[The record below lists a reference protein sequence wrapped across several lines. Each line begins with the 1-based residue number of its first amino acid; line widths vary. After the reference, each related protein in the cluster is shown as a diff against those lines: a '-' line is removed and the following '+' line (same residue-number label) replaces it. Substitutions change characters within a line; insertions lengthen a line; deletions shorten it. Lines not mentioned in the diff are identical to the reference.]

1 MASKLFIHSGS
12 TTSLEAAILKKKI
25 IYYNS
30 SDCSDYTFNKGLE
43 NVGNYYTD
51 FAICLNDINKFLQQE
66 KFLKKTQKEKKYL
79 PDVIENSKNNF
90 FSYKVLISY
99 FLKLKK
105 KISKQEKKI
114 SFNNVEINFFIEL
127 KNWFL
132 RKLKFFLHK
141 SYVITYI
148 ISSLI
153 NINFSMSEE
162 KKKNKIKLTEKLI
175 RNYMDFFNK
184 LEKKK
189 IKFSVNLV
197 QDGVIKVKRII

>member
-1 MASKLFIHSGS
+1 
-12 TTSLEAAILKKKI
+12 LE
-25 IYYNS
+25 
-30 SDCSDYTFNKGLE
+30 
-43 NVGNYYTD
+43 
-51 FAICLNDINKFLQQE
+51 
-66 KFLKKTQKEKKYL
+66 
-79 PDVIENSKNNF
+79 
-90 FSYKVLISY
+90 
-99 FLKLKK
+99 K

-114 SFNNVEINFFIEL
+114 SFNNVEKNFFIEL